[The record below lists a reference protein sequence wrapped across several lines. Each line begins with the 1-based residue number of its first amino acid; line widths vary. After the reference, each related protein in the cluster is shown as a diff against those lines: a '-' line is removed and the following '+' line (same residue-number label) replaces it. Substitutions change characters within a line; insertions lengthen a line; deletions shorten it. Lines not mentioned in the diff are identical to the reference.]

1 MTFEFS
7 LCRRFHIFSASQI
20 DSIVCASREM
30 KKLDIRLFLVLLFF
44 GTSPAK
50 SVTSEKVCYGF
61 MSDYLLLDE
70 NLR

>member
-1 MTFEFS
+1 
-7 LCRRFHIFSASQI
+7 
-20 DSIVCASREM
+20 M

-50 SVTSEKVCYGF
+50 SVTSEKVFYGF

>member
-1 MTFEFS
+1 
-7 LCRRFHIFSASQI
+7 
-20 DSIVCASREM
+20 M

-44 GTSPAK
+44 GASPVK
-50 SVTSEKVCYGF
+50 SVTREKVCYGF

>member
-1 MTFEFS
+1 
-7 LCRRFHIFSASQI
+7 
-20 DSIVCASREM
+20 M
-30 KKLDIRLFLVLLFF
+30 KKLDIRLFFILLFF
-44 GTSPAK
+44 GTFPAK

>member
-1 MTFEFS
+1 
-7 LCRRFHIFSASQI
+7 
-20 DSIVCASREM
+20 M

-50 SVTSEKVCYGF
+50 SDTSEKVCYGF